1 MAAATPTTAT
11 DGTTAPAMR
20 ETFVKGADGSVQKVE
35 VPVGGGAPVT
45 PPAGAAAAPPQPDDK
60 LTWEQ
65 FQQRHMAQPSA
76 ADLARITVTT
86 DPKALA
92 DAAGEVADA
101 RKAQATAAQTYRLGL
116 ATGKVD
122 DKATSDF
129 NTANERVATANQN
142 YNKLVQDAQTA
153 TANNMLAFQNKQ
165 TDTLRQLYADAQT
178 RANAVNLEHIK
189 AGSALQQEAQKQD
202 MERYNTQLKGFSTA
216 AGTARELLPQ
226 LEQVRGQLGNL
237 PPQGLVSAIINS
249 HPDSVPFFKAAGA
262 ITPEQADTV
271 QTINGLTNY
280 LSVVMRPQGSGAL
293 RGQEMTNF
301 KTSLPSIMQGEN
313 GRQKALAFLLNY
325 NDRIMKENDYAQE
338 YYMRPDAT
346 GQPTRNTLGLQ
357 TAMDKALGEVVPSMS
372 NRPTGTSARDWIVN
386 NVEIGRPYWG
396 PEPAKDDKGRPVLNP
411 DGTPKIRTGLQVRM
425 N

>member
-1 MAAATPTTAT
+1 
-11 DGTTAPAMR
+11 
-20 ETFVKGADGSVQKVE
+20 
-35 VPVGGGAPVT
+35 
-45 PPAGAAAAPPQPDDK
+45 
-60 LTWEQ
+60 
-65 FQQRHMAQPSA
+65 
-76 ADLARITVTT
+76 
-86 DPKALA
+86 
-92 DAAGEVADA
+92 
-101 RKAQATAAQTYRLGL
+101 
-116 ATGKVD
+116 
-122 DKATSDF
+122 
-129 NTANERVATANQN
+129 
-142 YNKLVQDAQTA
+142 
-153 TANNMLAFQNKQ
+153 
-165 TDTLRQLYADAQT
+165 
-178 RANAVNLEHIK
+178 LEHIK
-189 AGSALQQEAQKQD
+189 AGSALEQEAQKQD

-216 AGTARELLPQ
+216 SGTARELLPQ

-237 PPQGLVSAIINS
+237 PPPGLVSAIINA

-338 YYMRPDAT
+338 YYMRPNAA
-346 GQPTRNTLGLQ
+346 GQPTRNTIGLQ
-357 TAMDKALGEVVPSMS
+357 TAMDKQLGEVVPHMS
-372 NRPTGTSARDWIVN
+372 PAPGTSARDWIVN

-396 PEPAKDDKGRPVLNP
+396 PEAVKDDKGRPVQNP
-411 DGTPKIRTGLQVRM
+411 DGKPKMRMGLQVRM